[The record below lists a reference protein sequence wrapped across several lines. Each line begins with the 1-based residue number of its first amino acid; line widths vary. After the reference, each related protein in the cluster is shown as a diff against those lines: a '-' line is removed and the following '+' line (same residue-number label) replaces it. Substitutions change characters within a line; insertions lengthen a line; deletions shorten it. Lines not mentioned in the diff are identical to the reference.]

1 MDFVNVASQEF
12 QWNAGTVR
20 ALRAF
25 MRQSQ
30 SVFAQELGVRQQTVS
45 EWETGI
51 YKPRGASTKILTIIA
66 RTVGFLSSGSIVSP
80 VQQQSFPGFQD
91 PHPVAMSMG
100 SRTSFPPPAP
110 GTLVSKNGSDPTLDG
125 GPIQLPNGDSALPR
139 PSRLLNSIP
148 RSTRQG
154 EVPI

>member
-1 MDFVNVASQEF
+1 MTSQKF

-30 SVFAQELGVRQQTVS
+30 RVFAQELGVRQQTVS
-45 EWETGI
+45 EWETDI
-51 YKPRGASTKILTIIA
+51 YKPRGASIKLLTIIA
-66 RTVGFLSSGSIVSP
+66 RTVGFLSPDSTFAP
-80 VQQQSFPGFQD
+80 EQQQSFPGFRD
-91 PHPVAMSMG
+91 PHPVGMSVG

-110 GTLVSKNGSDPTLDG
+110 GTLVNKNDSTLTLDG
-125 GPIQLPNGDSALPR
+125 EPAQLSNGDSALHRPR
-139 PSRLLNSIP
+139 RLANNIP
-148 RSTRQG
+148 RSPRQG